1 MRCTTDYSM
10 NARRTTKSF
19 KARIG
24 LAVGVG
30 NQIQTGDEMTT
41 ELETRLREIEEREK
55 AVDPKRK
62 RRRRTWGEVY
72 RNALTR
78 GDDHGYA
85 AFLADEYVRRQ
96 NRQKQTKEAGE

>member
-1 MRCTTDYSM
+1 MS
-10 NARRTTKSF
+10 
-19 KARIG
+19 
-24 LAVGVG
+24 
-30 NQIQTGDEMTT
+30 
-41 ELETRLREIEEREK
+41 K

-78 GDDHGYA
+78 GADHGYA